1 MAETVLDYLFIGP
14 AHPFR
19 GGISETQHE
28 LTKTLVE
35 QGLNVKLFTF
45 TSLYPKILFS
55 GSSPYSSQKAPK
67 SISFDTFTL

>member
-14 AHPFR
+14 VHPFR

-35 QGLNVKLFTF
+35 QGFNVKL
-45 TSLYPKILFS
+45 LHLLHYI
-55 GSSPYSSQKAPK
+55 QKSYFQAVALIVHK
-67 SISFDTFTL
+67 KLQRTWT